1 MKKIGRMERLLYVVA
16 GVILVLAI
24 SVLMSVRV
32 QSRTR
37 EAVLFDNT
45 RNAVYEENY
54 KQQVNSILET
64 YDLYNSGL
72 TMTRIVSM
80 DGERSY
86 SLLIYNGKFAQMD
99 EQRLQA
105 LQKELSEHPLSLP
118 DGTGYEVELLLES

>member
-37 EAVLFDNT
+37 ETVLFDNT
-45 RNAVYEENY
+45 RYEVYEENY

-86 SLLIYNGKFAQMD
+86 SLLIYNGKFTQMD

-118 DGTGYEVELLLES
+118 DGTGYEVELSLES